1 MDVQLF
7 QMILVVLYGFWINY
21 DKNGTMFGLQQP
33 VMAGMVIG
41 FILGDLKTGLFIG
54 GTLQL
59 MTLGISSFGGAS
71 VPDYATAAAV
81 GSYIAITT
89 GQEATVGITL
99 AIPVAMLVVQLDVLK
114 WSTNIY
120 FQNKA
125 ERYAEQENYRGLE
138 LMQVCGVINTSVT
151 SGLPVLLTVIFGPSV
166 IGGIVEYIPGWLS
179 SGLSV
184 AGGLLPAIGIAML
197 LHYLPARDYFSFLLV
212 GFVLA
217 AYFSMPVLGVALLG
231 TAIALYMYKKK
242 SEAAVP
248 VAVAGGMDEDE

>member
-1 MDVQLF
+1 MELQLW

-33 VMAGMVIG
+33 VMAGMVVG
-41 FILGDLKTGLFIG
+41 AILGDLTTGLFIG

-114 WSTNIY
+114 WSTNIF

-125 ERYAEQENYRGLE
+125 ERYAEQENYRGIE
-138 LMQVCGVINTSVT
+138 LMQVCGVINTGVT
-151 SGLPVLLTVIFGPSV
+151 SGLPVLLTVIFGPTV
-166 IGGIVEYIPGWLS
+166 IGGIVEYIPDWLS

-197 LHYLPARDYFSFLLV
+197 LHYLPTKDYFSFLLI

-231 TAIALYMYKKK
+231 AAFALYMYKK
-242 SEAAVP
+242 SSSQPAAV
-248 VAVAGGMDEDE
+248 ATEGMNDDE